1 MSRRDFRERAVAVR
15 GIPLETVLLAQG
27 AIRDPR
33 DRSKWHTERG
43 SLSITAEKF
52 FDWHLG
58 RGGGGAID
66 LVMHL
71 AGVDCREAVR
81 WLEHHLVGVSLTVGR
96 ATSSGPPEVSP
107 VNGSPLRM
115 PTRDERMLG
124 RVRAYLIQRRHL
136 AAALLEPLL
145 EAGKLYA
152 DRRGNAVFVLVAGK
166 ANRPVGAEL
175 RGTGPRV
182 WRGMAPGS
190 DKDLGFFW
198 VGARDSRRI
207 VLCESPIDA
216 ISCLQ
221 LHPGRIC
228 ISTSGARANPP
239 WLTALIARGYHI
251 HCGFD
256 ADLAGDAAASRMIAL
271 HPTVCRL
278 RPSAKDWNDVLP
290 SRR

>member
-1 MSRRDFRERAVAVR
+1 MSRRDFRERASAVR
-15 GIPLETVLLAQG
+15 GIPLECVLLARG
-27 AIRDPR
+27 ATRDPR
-33 DRSKWHTERG
+33 DRSKWHTGRG
-43 SLSITAEKF
+43 PLSITADKF
-52 FDWHLG
+52 FGWHLE

-71 AGVDCREAVR
+71 AGVDWREAVR
-81 WLEHHLVGVSLTVGR
+81 WLEHNLAGSSLPVHRTTPSG
-96 ATSSGPPEVSP
+96 SPEISPPNGPP
-107 VNGSPLRM
+107 LRL
-115 PTRDERMLG
+115 PARDERMLG
-124 RVRAYLIQRRHL
+124 RVRAYLTQCRHL
-136 AAALLEPLL
+136 AATLLKPLL

-152 DRRGNAVFVLVAGK
+152 DGRGNAVFVLVAGK

-190 DKDLGFFW
+190 DKDLGYFW
-198 VGARDSRRI
+198 VGARDSRNI
-207 VLCESPIDA
+207 VLCESAIDA

-228 ISTSGARANPP
+228 ISTSGVRANPP
-239 WLTALIARGYHI
+239 WLNVLITRGYHI
-251 HCGFD
+251 HCGYD

-278 RPSAKDWNDVLP
+278 RPSAKDWNDELR